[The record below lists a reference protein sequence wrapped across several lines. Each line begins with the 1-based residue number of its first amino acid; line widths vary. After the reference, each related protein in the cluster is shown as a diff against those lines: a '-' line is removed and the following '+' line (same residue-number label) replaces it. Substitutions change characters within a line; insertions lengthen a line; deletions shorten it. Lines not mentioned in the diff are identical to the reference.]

1 VDAEVNDTLAV
12 EGTSSEDISPPA
24 DLLTYAS
31 NRQSSDH
38 IPPAHLAK
46 LMSDAIN
53 KHTSKSTNTRSIN
66 ASITYYCTEPIVYSI
81 PRSGHVDAYGGD

>member
-1 VDAEVNDTLAV
+1 MDAMVNETPAL
-12 EGTSSEDISPPA
+12 EGDSSEDISPPA
-24 DLLTYAS
+24 DLLTYAT

-53 KHTSKSTNTRSIN
+53 KHGSNSNNT
-66 ASITYYCTEPIVYSI
+66 
-81 PRSGHVDAYGGD
+81 